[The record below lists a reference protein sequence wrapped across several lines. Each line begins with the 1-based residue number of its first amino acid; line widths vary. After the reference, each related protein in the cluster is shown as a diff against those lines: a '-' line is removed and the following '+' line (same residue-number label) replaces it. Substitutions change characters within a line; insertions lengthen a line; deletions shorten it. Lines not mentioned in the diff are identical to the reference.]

1 MCLIFANTK
10 TVYHIAPKAVGKI
23 NGHANS
29 PPLSVI
35 TSNPRQDA
43 NGIDLMERA
52 PHGKQTTGREARLN
66 MPKRDY
72 RRRVEGATICDR
84 GHNAWPEQKDCRHY
98 ERDSLASDQCD
109 FCVDGFCE
117 YEPETNN

>member
-35 TSNPRQDA
+35 TNNPRQDA

-52 PHGKQTTGREARLN
+52 PHGKLTIVQDKSS
-66 MPKRDY
+66 KRPDY
-72 RRRVEGATICDR
+72 RHQVNGKPEYYCLKRFMGGFNQQDCYCFMVDPDNDKCLFQTFQGECER
-84 GHNAWPEQKDCRHY
+84 GE
-98 ERDSLASDQCD
+98 
-109 FCVDGFCE
+109 
-117 YEPETNN
+117 

>member
-35 TSNPRQDA
+35 TNNPPQDA
-43 NGIDLMERA
+43 NGIDLTELA
-52 PHGKQTTGREARLN
+52 PHGKLTIGREARHN

-72 RRRVEGATICDR
+72 RRRVEGGVICDK
-84 GHNAWPEQKDCRHY
+84 GYEAWVVQKDCRY
-98 ERDSLASDQCD
+98 FERDSLSDDQCD
-109 FCVDGFCE
+109 WCFEGFCE
-117 YEPETNN
+117 YEPEGSE